1 MVGKEKKTM
10 GIVNSFKFTK
20 TVFECDKFLSAT
32 HNQYR
37 VASVRPY
44 VDKKGV
50 LPDGYNLTLTILK
63 DDFDYGIDKN
73 GNPRENNVY
82 QNFDV
87 TILNRNH
94 EVKKGDYVRLLD
106 FDEEHSYVLGFDLL
120 LRFQDCE
127 VLQPKGAK

>member
-1 MVGKEKKTM
+1 M
-10 GIVNSFKFTK
+10 
-20 TVFECDKFLSAT
+20 
-32 HNQYR
+32 
-37 VASVRPY
+37 
-44 VDKKGV
+44 
-50 LPDGYNLTLTILK
+50 K
-63 DDFDYGIDKN
+63 DDMDYGIDKS

>member
-1 MVGKEKKTM
+1 MS
-10 GIVNSFKFTK
+10 IVNSFKFTK
-20 TVFECDKFLSAT
+20 TIFESEKFLTAT

-44 VDKKGV
+44 TDKKGV
-50 LPDGYNLTLTILK
+50 LPEGLNLTLTVMK
-63 DDFDYGIDKN
+63 DDMDYGVDKN

-87 TILNRNH
+87 TVLNRSH
-94 EVKKGDYVRLLD
+94 EVKKGDYVRLID
-106 FDEEHSYVLGFDLL
+106 FDDEHSYVLGFDLL
-120 LRFQDCE
+120 LRFKDCE